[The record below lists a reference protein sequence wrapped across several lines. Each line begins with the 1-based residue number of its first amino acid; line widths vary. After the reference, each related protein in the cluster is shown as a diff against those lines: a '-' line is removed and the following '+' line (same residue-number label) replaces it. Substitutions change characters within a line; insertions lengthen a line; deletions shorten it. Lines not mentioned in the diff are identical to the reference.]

1 VILAR
6 AFTSYISNPDEVNA
20 FDHADEWLATGPTTR
35 TAIRTFFVVAKK
47 SRLNTHVSIQH
58 RSAKTSPA
66 LSQDQRLAWI
76 HELLTGTS
84 ESLPYRWP
92 GCSCFST
99 PSRWSGS

>member
-1 VILAR
+1 MSAPQQRALSRTSTSGWLLAQLR
-6 AFTSYISNPDEVNA
+6 ARP
-20 FDHADEWLATGPTTR
+20 
-35 TAIRTFFVVAKK
+35 IRTFFVVAKK
-47 SRLNTHVSIQH
+47 SRLNTKVSIQH

-84 ESLPYRWP
+84 ESLPYRVAGMLLLLYAQP
-92 GCSCFST
+92 CFST